1 MVSSKK
7 FNSRIQIQIVKT
19 YIKFLEPFEKELA
32 KKIKKK
38 GLTITVS
45 GPADS
50 GKSTG
55 AKAIAKA
62 LKLKYVYVGKI
73 FRDIAKRRGLSL
85 EEFSALR
92 EKEVD
97 WEADKRTLK
106 LAMKGNVVLDGRLTG
121 WVAGDWAD
129 LKIYYE
135 CPLEIRAER
144 AAERDKKSKEEA
156 LRDIKKR
163 DEEDNKKYKKLYGI
177 DLFDKSIYD
186 LIIDNS
192 KFSLKDAK
200 SIPVKLVKEFLKKK
214 KVK

>member
-1 MVSSKK
+1 MASSKK

-19 YIKFLEPFEKELA
+19 YIKFLEPFEKEFA
-32 KKIKKK
+32 KRIKKK

-45 GPADS
+45 GPAGS

-62 LKLKYVYVGKI
+62 LRLKYVYVGKI

-200 SIPVKLVKEFLKKK
+200 TIPVKLVKEFLKKK
-214 KVK
+214 EVK

>member
-1 MVSSKK
+1 MASSKK

-19 YIKFLEPFEKELA
+19 YIKFLEPFEKEFA
-32 KKIKKK
+32 KRIKKK

-45 GPADS
+45 GPACS

-62 LKLKYVYVGKI
+62 LRLKYVYVGKI

-200 SIPVKLVKEFLKKK
+200 TIPVKLVKEFLKKK
-214 KVK
+214 EVK

>member
-1 MVSSKK
+1 MASSKK

-19 YIKFLEPFEKELA
+19 YIKFLEPFEKEFA
-32 KKIKKK
+32 KRIKKK

-45 GPADS
+45 GPASS

-62 LKLKYVYVGKI
+62 LRLKYVYVGKI

-200 SIPVKLVKEFLKKK
+200 TIPVKLVKEFLKKK
-214 KVK
+214 EVK

>member
-1 MVSSKK
+1 MASSKK

-19 YIKFLEPFEKELA
+19 YIKFLEPFEKEFA

-45 GPADS
+45 GPAGS

-62 LKLKYVYVGKI
+62 LRLKYVYVGKI

-192 KFSLKDAK
+192 KFSLEDAK
-200 SIPVKLVKEFLKKK
+200 TIPVKLVKEFLRKKE
-214 KVK
+214 VK